1 MKKFVFP
8 LQQILA
14 WNATRLQLEEA
25 ELESLVERQR
35 RAEVAYAEMCAQRTD
50 FEQETLRQP
59 LIDASDLG
67 KIEQFRI
74 YAVAEGRKLLAA
86 QAEVAKLVAERRV
99 RIVELKRKI
108 ELLDRLRER
117 QYDAWSAEE
126 AKELQSAADE
136 AFLQKL
142 VSKRR

>member
-74 YAVAEGRKLLAA
+74 YAVA
-86 QAEVAKLVAERRV
+86 
-99 RIVELKRKI
+99 
-108 ELLDRLRER
+108 
-117 QYDAWSAEE
+117 
-126 AKELQSAADE
+126 
-136 AFLQKL
+136 
-142 VSKRR
+142 